1 MKNKKLYGLV
11 GVGALAVVGGTFAY
25 YNASQTFVNPF
36 KTSNYSTVATERFNP
51 TGDAHDWEPGEK
63 IDKKVMA
70 TNTGQ
75 GTVWVRVKLDED
87 WKWTMPDGTVV
98 TKELLMDGRF
108 ENDAKFLPANAD
120 EAVDQFS
127 QFDGLTVDDG
137 SVVYKEMNYVSNK
150 WLMEEA
156 VAAGK
161 DTWYYVDG
169 YFYYTKPL
177 AKDESTET
185 ALLESVTLCKDT
197 DMGYFRNF
205 AGFTQADENSEPKS
219 VVPSQDVIN
228 GFEYDKDGNITDT
241 VKNVGGWYVMGVD
254 EALPMT
260 ADGEVVK
267 GKGSSE
273 VYPLSDGNSF
283 FTYKANLLDANRP
296 GYSNADYSLNITV
309 EFVQADEEAAQS
321 FPEGAWA
328 WWPGK
333 DATTESGAEGNVTE

>member
-25 YNASQTFVNPF
+25 YNATQTFVNPF

-75 GTVWVRVKLDED
+75 GTVWVRVKLDEV
-87 WKWTMPDGTVV
+87 WKWQMPDGTLV
-98 TKELLMDGRF
+98 TKELVMNGEL
-108 ENDAKFLPANAD
+108 ENDEMFLPSSAD
-120 EAVDQFS
+120 EAVNQVS
-127 QFDGLTVDDG
+127 QFDGMTDGDG
-137 SVVYKEMNYVSNK
+137 SVVYKEMNYVSNE

-156 VAAGK
+156 VAADK

-185 ALLESVTLCKDT
+185 ALLESVTLCKNT
-197 DMGYFRNF
+197 DMGHFRNF
-205 AGFTQADENSEPKS
+205 AGFTQADKNAEPKS
-219 VVPSQDVIN
+219 VIPSEDVIN
-228 GFEYDKDGNITDT
+228 KFKYDDNGNITT
-241 VKNVGGWYVMGVD
+241 EVKNVNDWYVMGID

-260 ADGEVVK
+260 KDGEVVK
-267 GKGSSE
+267 GKGSDE
-273 VYPLSDGNSF
+273 VLPLLDGNSF
-283 FTYKANLLDANRP
+283 FTYKANLLDATKP

-333 DATTESGAEGNVTE
+333 GVTAEAEVETE